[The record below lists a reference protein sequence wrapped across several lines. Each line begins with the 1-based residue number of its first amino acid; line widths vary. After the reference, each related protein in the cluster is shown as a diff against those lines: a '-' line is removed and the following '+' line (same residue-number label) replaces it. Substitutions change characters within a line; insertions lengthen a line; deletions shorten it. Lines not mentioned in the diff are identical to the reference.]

1 MVSALVG
8 LPDYADQFSR
18 VDFVVDTGAEASVL
32 TPADWRRIIPPESW
46 ASAPA
51 NAGVWGADG
60 TTYASV
66 TRAVLQF
73 PTVSGEQHNCMLDN
87 LYLLLDPEATVPSH
101 LGMDVMLR
109 GGMAFDYL
117 SGRAMLAL
125 P

>member
-8 LPDYADQFSR
+8 LPDYGEQSSQ

-32 TPADWRRIIPPESW
+32 SIADWRRIIPPESW

-51 NAGVWGADG
+51 NAGVWGASG

-66 TRAVLQF
+66 TRGILQF
-73 PTVSGEQHNCMLDN
+73 PTISGEQHSCTLDS
-87 LYLLLDPEATVPSH
+87 LYLLLDPEATVPSL

-109 GGMAFDYL
+109 GGLTFDRPSGHAVL
-117 SGRAMLAL
+117 SLG
-125 P
+125 